1 MQAMKLRADL
11 QHDCTNGT
19 RYKALRG
26 QVISL
31 AVVAFANVFS
41 FDTAYAQSNDL
52 GSYQGTIKVSGT
64 EVDPQVSYSAS
75 LKISL
80 PVTDRDDESITA
92 EFLSGEAPNATVL
105 ISQWDEA
112 HTEKSAGSDGKF
124 ASYKCKLAAPKE
136 IPMTPTGVLNVDM
149 EGNTHTLSLTLL
161 GTVDIELN
169 CMHSTSGAYKE
180 KKGIA
185 LYIGTGFPGMQ
196 DGHPLPF
203 SDAAYLN
210 ANYTLVPG
218 AAEEN
223 SGPIVQEWDLR
234 LTQ

>member
-1 MQAMKLRADL
+1 MKLYVDL
-11 QHDCTNGT
+11 QHDSTTGT
-19 RYKALRG
+19 RYKVLRG
-26 QVISL
+26 QAITV
-31 AVVAFANVFS
+31 AVVACASAFS
-41 FDTAYAQSNDL
+41 FAATYAQSSDL

-124 ASYKCKLAAPKE
+124 ASYKCKLHAPKE
-136 IPMTPTGVLNVDM
+136 IPMTPTGVLNVNLED
-149 EGNTHTLSLTLL
+149 NTHMLSLTLL
-161 GTVDIELN
+161 GTVDVELD
-169 CMHSTSGAYKE
+169 CVHSTSGAYK
-180 KKGIA
+180 KTKGIA
-185 LYIGTGFPGMQ
+185 LYIGTGSPGMQ
-196 DGHPLPF
+196 YEHPLPI
-203 SDAAYLN
+203 SDAAHLS

-223 SGPIVQEWDLR
+223 LGPIVQEWDLR